1 MQLQIYQ
8 VAAFTASQFG
18 GNPAAV
24 VPLATWI
31 DDSLMQKIAAE
42 NNLSETAFFVPV
54 TDGEWHIRW
63 FTPAVEVPLC
73 GHATLASAAVI
84 RERLN
89 HAQWPIQLQSASGP
103 LAVDFDGYSYILDF
117 PANKPAPTDLPEG
130 FEAALG
136 HEVLESYIGQDIVMV
151 VLPDETAVASLK
163 PNFAAIAER
172 TEHGVIATAAGDSVD
187 FVSRFFA
194 PALGIDEDPV
204 TGAAHCMLTPY
215 WSGRLGK
222 KELAARQ
229 ISSRVGVL
237 ECEACG
243 DRVRLRGRTVFFM
256 DGQISLA
263 CSNK

>member
-1 MQLQIYQ
+1 MQLRIYQ
-8 VAAFTASQFG
+8 VAAFTEAQFG

-24 VPLATWI
+24 VPLAAWI
-31 DDSLMQKIAAE
+31 DDVLMQKIAAE
-42 NNLSETAFFVPV
+42 NNLSETAFLVPLSA
-54 TDGEWHIRW
+54 GEWHIRW

-84 RERLN
+84 RERLK
-89 HAQWPIQLQSASGP
+89 HGQWPIHLQSASGA
-103 LAVDFDGYSYILDF
+103 LTVDLDGESYVLDF
-117 PANKPAPTDLPEG
+117 PANKPAPTELPEG
-130 FEAALG
+130 FETALG
-136 HEVLESYIGQDIVMV
+136 HRVLESYIAQDIFMV
-151 VLPDETAVASLK
+151 VLPDEAAVASLR
-163 PNFAAIAER
+163 PNFAALAER

-222 KELAARQ
+222 KKLDARQ

-237 ECEACG
+237 GCEDHG
-243 DRVRLRGRTVFFM
+243 DRVRLRGCVKFFM
-256 DGQISLA
+256 DGQISVA
-263 CSNK
+263 D

>member
-8 VAAFTASQFG
+8 VAAFTEAQFG

-24 VPLATWI
+24 VPLAAWI
-31 DDSLMQKIAAE
+31 DDALMQKIAAE

-54 TDGEWHIRW
+54 ADSEWHIRW

-84 RERLN
+84 RERLQ
-89 HAQWPIQLQSASGP
+89 HTQWPIQLQSASG
-103 LAVDFDGYSYILDF
+103 LLTVDLDGQFYVLDL

-136 HEVLESYIGQDIVMV
+136 HEVLESYIAQDIFMV
-151 VLPDETAVASLK
+151 VLPDEAAVASLK
-163 PNFAAIAER
+163 PNYAALAER

-204 TGAAHCMLTPY
+204 TGAAHCVLTPY
-215 WSGRLGK
+215 WSDRLGK
-222 KELAARQ
+222 KKLDARQ
-229 ISSRVGVL
+229 ISNRAGVL
-237 ECEACG
+237 GCEDCG
-243 DRVRLRGRTVFFM
+243 DRVRLRGGAVFFM
-256 DGQISLA
+256 DGQISVTD
-263 CSNK
+263 

>member
-8 VAAFTASQFG
+8 VAAFTETQFG

-24 VPLATWI
+24 VPLAAWI
-31 DDSLMQKIAAE
+31 DDALMQKIAAE
-42 NNLSETAFFVPV
+42 NNLSETAFLVPLSA
-54 TDGEWHIRW
+54 GEWHIRW
-63 FTPAVEVPLC
+63 FTPVVEVPLC

-84 RERLN
+84 RERLK
-89 HAQWPIQLQSASGP
+89 HAQWPIHLQSASGSLTVD
-103 LAVDFDGYSYILDF
+103 LAGDSYVLDF
-117 PANKPAPTDLPEG
+117 PANKPAPTELPEG

-136 HEVLESYIGQDIVMV
+136 HEVLESYIGQDIFMV
-151 VLPDETAVASLK
+151 VLPDEAAVASLR
-163 PNFAAIAER
+163 PNFAAFAER

-222 KELAARQ
+222 KKLDARQ

-237 ECEACG
+237 GCEDHG
-243 DRVRLRGRTVFFM
+243 DRVRLRGCVKFFM
-256 DGQISLA
+256 DGQISVA
-263 CSNK
+263 D

>member
-24 VPLATWI
+24 VPLAEWI
-31 DDSLMQKIAAE
+31 DAALMQKIAAE

-54 TDGEWHIRW
+54 AHGEWHIRW

-84 RERLN
+84 RERL
-89 HAQWPIQLQSASGP
+89 HHTHWPIRLQSASGP
-103 LAVDFDGYSYILDF
+103 LAVDLEGESYVLDF
-117 PANKPAPTDLPEG
+117 PASFPVPMELPEG

-136 HEVLESYIGQDIVMV
+136 HEVLQSFIADDIVMV
-151 VLPDETAVASLK
+151 VLPDQATVASLR
-163 PNFAAIAER
+163 PDFAALAER
-172 TEHGVIATAAGDSVD
+172 TKHGVIATAVGDEVD

-194 PALGIDEDPV
+194 PSLGIDEDPV
-204 TGAAHCMLTPY
+204 TGAAHCLLTPY
-215 WSGRLGK
+215 WSERLGK
-222 KELAARQ
+222 KELNARQ
-229 ISSRVGVL
+229 ISSRAGVIGCL
-237 ECEACG
+237 DCG
-243 DRVRLRGRTVFFM
+243 ERVRLRGGAVFFM

-263 CSNK
+263 D

>member
-1 MQLQIYQ
+1 MQLQVYQ
-8 VAAFTASQFG
+8 VAAFTETQFG

-24 VPLATWI
+24 VPLAAWI
-31 DDSLMQKIAAE
+31 DDALMQKIAAE
-42 NNLSETAFFVPV
+42 NNLSETAFLVPLSA
-54 TDGEWHIRW
+54 GEWHIRW
-63 FTPAVEVPLC
+63 FTPVVEVPLC

-84 RERLN
+84 RERLK
-89 HAQWPIQLQSASGP
+89 HAQWPIHLQSASGP
-103 LAVDFDGYSYILDF
+103 LSVDLAGDSYVLDF
-117 PANKPAPTDLPEG
+117 PANKPAPTELPEG

-136 HEVLESYIGQDIVMV
+136 HEVLESYIGQDIFMV
-151 VLPDETAVASLK
+151 VLPDEAAVASLR
-163 PNFAAIAER
+163 PNFAALAER

-222 KELAARQ
+222 KKLDARQ

-237 ECEACG
+237 GCEDHG
-243 DRVRLRGRTVFFM
+243 DRVRLRGCVKFFM
-256 DGQISLA
+256 DGQISVA
-263 CSNK
+263 D

>member
-8 VAAFTASQFG
+8 VAAFTDTQFG

-24 VPLATWI
+24 VPLAEWI
-31 DDSLMQKIAAE
+31 DASLMQRIAAE

-54 TDGEWHIRW
+54 SEGEWHIRW

-84 RERLN
+84 RERLD
-89 HAQWPIQLQSASGP
+89 HDQWPIRLQSASGS
-103 LAVDFDGYSYILDF
+103 LAVDWDGASYILDF
-117 PANKPAPTDLPEG
+117 PANKPQPTDLPAG

-136 HEVLESYIGQDIVMV
+136 HEVLESYIGDDIYMV
-151 VLPDETAVASLK
+151 LLPDEAAVASLT
-163 PNFAAIAER
+163 PDFAALAER
-172 TEHGVIATAAGDSVD
+172 TKHGVIATAAGDSVD

-215 WSGRLGK
+215 WSARLGK
-222 KELAARQ
+222 KELDARQ
-229 ISSRVGVL
+229 ISSRAGVVGCVDR
-237 ECEACG
+237 G
-243 DRVRLRGRTVFFM
+243 DRVSLRGRAVFFM
-256 DGQISLA
+256 DGRISIA
-263 CSNK
+263 A

>member
-8 VAAFTASQFG
+8 VAAFTEAQFG

-24 VPLATWI
+24 VPLAAWI
-31 DDSLMQKIAAE
+31 DDALMQKIAAE

-54 TDGEWHIRW
+54 ADSEWHIRW

-84 RERLN
+84 RERLK
-89 HAQWPIQLQSASGP
+89 HTQWPIQLQSASG
-103 LAVDFDGYSYILDF
+103 LLTVDLDGQSYVLDL
-117 PANKPAPTDLPEG
+117 PANKPAPTELPEG

-136 HEVLESYIGQDIVMV
+136 HEVLESYIAQNIFMV
-151 VLPDETAVASLK
+151 VLPDEAAVASLK
-163 PNFAAIAER
+163 PNYAALAER

-204 TGAAHCMLTPY
+204 TGAAHCVLTPY
-215 WSGRLGK
+215 WSERLGK
-222 KELAARQ
+222 KKLDARQ
-229 ISSRVGVL
+229 ISNRAGVL
-237 ECEACG
+237 GCEDFG
-243 DRVRLRGRTVFFM
+243 DRVRLRGGAVFFM
-256 DGQISLA
+256 DGQISVTD
-263 CSNK
+263 

>member
-8 VAAFTASQFG
+8 VAAFTDAQFG

-24 VPLATWI
+24 VPLGEWI

-54 TDGEWHIRW
+54 SDGEWHIRW

-84 RERLN
+84 RERLK
-89 HAQWPIQLQSASGP
+89 HAHWPIRLQSASG
-103 LAVDFDGYSYILDF
+103 LLTVGLDGEYYVLDF
-117 PANKPAPTDLPEG
+117 PASIPVATRLADGIE
-130 FEAALG
+130 EALG
-136 HEVLESYIGQDIVMV
+136 HEALESYVGDDILMV
-151 VLPDETAVASLK
+151 VLPDEAAVASLR
-163 PNFAAIAER
+163 PDFAALAR
-172 TEHGVIATAAGDSVD
+172 LTVHGVIATAAGEKVD

-204 TGAAHCMLTPY
+204 TGAAHCLLTPY

-222 KELAARQ
+222 KAMDARQ
-229 ISSRVGVL
+229 ISSRAGVIG
-237 ECEACG
+237 CVARG
-243 DRVRLRGRTVFFM
+243 DRVSLRGGAVFFM
-256 DGQISLA
+256 DGKISVA
-263 CSNK
+263 A